1 MAPLNR
7 VYTERFLIAT
17 GNLVHTRWTCPVAKR
32 AVITSFLAGSDAAG
46 GGAAQVFV
54 AGRFAGTVGVTG
66 ANQTLGIQC
75 RVALYQHEQLDVY
88 TLNSSLAVTVGGYL
102 FDDQSGAVGPPG
114 RVDLERETAPT
125 PLPSSSG

>member
-7 VYTERFLIAT
+7 VYTERFLIAA
-17 GNLVHTRWTCPVAKR
+17 GANIHTRWTCPAAKR
-32 AVITSFLAGSDAAG
+32 AVVTSFLAGSDAAG
-46 GGAAQVFV
+46 GGAAQVYV